1 MKRVIKDFK
10 AITDDVVALINEQY
24 PFGYEESQLVTFV
37 NAKGE
42 FVKAL
47 EVKSDEVTYL
57 IKLGTKLNE
66 HISDYMDA
74 DDDDDDYSYPSE
86 DDVDVEIDES
96 MHDEEDD
103 ISDNM
108 DDD

>member
-10 AITDDVVALINEQY
+10 AITDDVLALINEQY

-47 EVKSDEVTYL
+47 EVKSEEITYL
-57 IKLGTKLNE
+57 IKLGTKLDDHINE
-66 HISDYMDA
+66 YMDS
-74 DDDDDDYSYPSE
+74 DDDDDDYTYPSDE
-86 DDVDVEIDES
+86 DVEIDGS
-96 MHDEEDD
+96 MEDD
-103 ISDNM
+103 
-108 DDD
+108 DD

>member
-10 AITDDVVALINEQY
+10 AITDDVLALINEQY

-47 EVKSDEVTYL
+47 EVKSDEITYL
-57 IKLGTKLNE
+57 IKLGTKLND
-66 HISDYMDA
+66 HITDYIDA
-74 DDDDDDYSYPSE
+74 DDDDDDYSYRADE
-86 DDVDVEIDES
+86 DVEIDES
-96 MHDEEDD
+96 MEEDD
-103 ISDNM
+103 ED
-108 DDD
+108 

>member
-24 PFGYEESQLVTFV
+24 PYGYEDSQLVTFV

-47 EVKSDEVTYL
+47 EVKSDEITYL

-66 HISDYMDA
+66 HINEYMDS
-74 DDDDDDYSYPSE
+74 DEEDDDYSYRSE
-86 DDVDVEIDES
+86 DDNADVEIDES
-96 MHDEEDD
+96 PEEDD
-103 ISDNM
+103 
-108 DDD
+108 

>member
-24 PFGYEESQLVTFV
+24 PLGYEESQLVNFV

-47 EVKSDEVTYL
+47 EVKSDEITYL

-66 HISDYMDA
+66 HINEYMDS
-74 DDDDDDYSYPSE
+74 DEDDDYSYPSDE
-86 DDVDVEIDES
+86 DVEIDDS
-96 MHDEEDD
+96 MEEDED
-103 ISDNM
+103 
-108 DDD
+108 

>member
-10 AITDDVVALINEQY
+10 AITEDVVALINEQY
-24 PFGYEESQLVTFV
+24 PYGYEDSQLVTFV

-47 EVKSDEVTYL
+47 EVKSDEITYL

-66 HISDYMDA
+66 HINDYMDSDDE
-74 DDDDDDYSYPSE
+74 DDDFSFGSDE
-86 DDVDVEIDES
+86 DAPDVEIDES
-96 MHDEEDD
+96 TEEDD
-103 ISDNM
+103 D
-108 DDD
+108 

>member
-10 AITDDVVALINEQY
+10 AITDDVLALINEQY

-47 EVKSDEVTYL
+47 EVKSDEITYL
-57 IKLGTKLNE
+57 IKLGTKLND
-66 HISDYMDA
+66 HITDYIDA
-74 DDDDDDYSYPSE
+74 DDDDDDDYSYRADE
-86 DDVDVEIDES
+86 DVEIDES
-96 MHDEEDD
+96 MEKDDED
-103 ISDNM
+103 
-108 DDD
+108 

>member
-24 PFGYEESQLVTFV
+24 PYGYEDSQLVTFV

-47 EVKSDEVTYL
+47 EVKSDEITYL

-66 HISDYMDA
+66 HINEYMDA
-74 DDDDDDYSYPSE
+74 DDE
-86 DDVDVEIDES
+86 DDFSFGSDEENPNVEIDES
-96 MHDEEDD
+96 TEEDD
-103 ISDNM
+103 D
-108 DDD
+108 

>member
-24 PFGYEESQLVTFV
+24 PYGYEDSQLVTFV

-47 EVKSDEVTYL
+47 EVKSDEITYL
-57 IKLGTKLNE
+57 IKLDRKLDE
-66 HISDYMDA
+66 HINDYMDSDEDDFSYSSEDGIEGEVEGIS
-74 DDDDDDYSYPSE
+74 DDDDDD
-86 DDVDVEIDES
+86 DV
-96 MHDEEDD
+96 
-103 ISDNM
+103 
-108 DDD
+108 

>member
-10 AITDDVVALINEQY
+10 AITDDVVALINDQY
-24 PFGYEESQLVTFV
+24 PHGYEDSQLVTFV

-47 EVKSDEVTYL
+47 EVKSDEITYL
-57 IKLGTKLNE
+57 IKLDRKLDE
-66 HISDYMDA
+66 HINDYMES
-74 DDDDDDYSYPSE
+74 DDDDDYSYTS
-86 DDVDVEIDES
+86 DDGVEGEIEGVAD
-96 MHDEEDD
+96 DEEDD
-103 ISDNM
+103 DRSR

>member
-24 PFGYEESQLVTFV
+24 PYGYEDSQLVTFV

-47 EVKSDEVTYL
+47 EVKSDEITYL
-57 IKLGTKLNE
+57 IKLSTNLKE
-66 HISDYMDA
+66 HINDYMDS
-74 DDDDDDYSYPSE
+74 DDDDDFSYGSE
-86 DDVDVEIDES
+86 DGVDVEIDDS
-96 MHDEEDD
+96 VDDED
-103 ISDNM
+103 
-108 DDD
+108 

>member
-24 PFGYEESQLVTFV
+24 PYGYEDSQLVTFV

-47 EVKSDEVTYL
+47 EVKSDEITYL

-66 HISDYMDA
+66 HINEYMDS
-74 DDDDDDYSYPSE
+74 DEEEDDYSYRSE
-86 DDVDVEIDES
+86 DDNADVEIDES
-96 MHDEEDD
+96 PEEDD
-103 ISDNM
+103 
-108 DDD
+108 

>member
-24 PFGYEESQLVTFV
+24 PYGYEDSQLVTFV

-47 EVKSDEVTYL
+47 EVKSDEITYL

-66 HISDYMDA
+66 HINDYMDS
-74 DDDDDDYSYPSE
+74 DDDDDFSYRSE
-86 DDVDVEIDES
+86 DDGVDVDIDEPT
-96 MHDEEDD
+96 
-103 ISDNM
+103 
-108 DDD
+108 DDDDD

>member
-10 AITDDVVALINEQY
+10 AITDDVLALINEQY

-47 EVKSDEVTYL
+47 EVKSDEITYL
-57 IKLGTKLNE
+57 IKLGTKLND
-66 HISDYMDA
+66 HITDYIDA
-74 DDDDDDYSYPSE
+74 DDDDDDYSYRADE
-86 DDVDVEIDES
+86 DVEIDES
-96 MHDEEDD
+96 MEEDE
-103 ISDNM
+103 
-108 DDD
+108 

>member
-10 AITDDVVALINEQY
+10 AITDDVLALINEQY

-47 EVKSDEVTYL
+47 EVKSDEITYL
-57 IKLGTKLNE
+57 IKLGTKLND
-66 HISDYMDA
+66 HITDYIDA
-74 DDDDDDYSYPSE
+74 DDDDDDDYSYRADE
-86 DDVDVEIDES
+86 DVEIDES
-96 MHDEEDD
+96 MEEDD
-103 ISDNM
+103 ED
-108 DDD
+108 

>member
-24 PFGYEESQLVTFV
+24 PYGYEDSQLVTFV

-47 EVKSDEVTYL
+47 EVKSDEITYL
-57 IKLGTKLNE
+57 IKLDRKLDE
-66 HISDYMDA
+66 HINDYVES
-74 DDDDDDYSYPSE
+74 DDDDDFSYSS
-86 DDVDVEIDES
+86 DDAVEGGEIEGAS
-96 MHDEEDD
+96 
-103 ISDNM
+103 
-108 DDD
+108 DDDEDEDRNSNDD